1 MAQRAMKIPVKTNA
15 CTVSLSFNI
24 LIVKMEFQFTS
35 DLARDL
41 PLKPHTSNAS
51 FGKTFRHFLV
61 KILFLR
67 ALYKIPLDVFLFEI

>member
-41 PLKPHTSNAS
+41 PLREAIN
-51 FGKTFRHFLV
+51 
-61 KILFLR
+61 
-67 ALYKIPLDVFLFEI
+67 